1 MSTDSLPAGLAI
13 RTATPDD
20 FPALHAA
27 LDRVARERRYLAIFT
42 APPLERSVAFY
53 QGLLDEGL
61 PLQVLVRGTQI
72 LGWCDICGLFGDT
85 RVHIGV
91 LGIGLLPEAR
101 GQGLGGRLMQSA
113 LDAAW
118 ARGLTRIEL
127 SVRTDNTRAA
137 RLYERLGFEHEGI
150 KRQACLVDGVYHD
163 IAAMALL
170 REPTGARAASTDG
183 GRPRLTRPRP

>member
-1 MSTDSLPAGLAI
+1 MPTDPLPAGFTL

-27 LDRVARERRYLAIFT
+27 LDAVARERRYLAIFT

-61 PLQVLVRGTQI
+61 PLEVLVRGTQI
-72 LGWCDICGLFGDT
+72 LGWCDICSLFGDT

-113 LDAAW
+113 IDAAW
-118 ARGLTRIEL
+118 ARGLSRIEL

-150 KRQACLVDGVYHD
+150 KRRACLVDGVYHD
-163 IAAMALL
+163 IRAMALL
-170 REPTGARAASTDG
+170 REPAAACSAA
-183 GRPRLTRPRP
+183 PAPA